1 MCKAQKKVS
10 LLLSTKWYE
19 LSKRSAF
26 LKDPRGFPILSSK
39 QSVYL
44 FFCPLGSQPP
54 FVKPWKINSYMT
66 HFSPPSSICCFIYL
80 SSIYF
85 AIITH
90 LTKWYPIHQI
100 TALAASASFNI
111 IFIFSLMGT
120 DPRVLCTQ
128 NLFVV
133 AKHRVSYSQQGS
145 DEQLWK

>member
-26 LKDPRGFPILSSK
+26 LKDPSGFPILSSK
-39 QSVYL
+39 QTVYL

-66 HFSPPSSICCFIYL
+66 HFSPPSICCFIYL
-80 SSIYF
+80 LSIYF

-90 LTKWYPIHQI
+90 LTKRYPIHQI

-120 DPRVLCTQ
+120 DPPVLCTP
-128 NLFVV
+128 NLFVVV
-133 AKHRVSYSQQGS
+133 AKHRVSSSQQGRE
-145 DEQLWK
+145 EQSWK